1 MEQVIG
7 RGVRRCSHQR
17 LPPEERVVDVYRYK
31 MTFSKSDKPTTD
43 EHIEKVALDKTSLIN
58 KFLKAIKEAAVDCEL
73 NKENNIINNKDLTCF
88 KFDEQALLTDKILPA
103 YQEVIE
109 DDFAENT
116 GLNAT
121 NNELI
126 KDKVYRI
133 KAVILEDPETN
144 KYSKQDDYWLNKNTG
159 SVYNYKYKY
168 LVGRVKFSNENGEMI
183 FDQDDDGNFIID
195 FLTPYPGINPD
206 KKKE

>member
-31 MTFSKSDKPTTD
+31 MTFSKKDYKGKPTTD
-43 EHIEKVALDKTSLIN
+43 EHIEKVALDKTSIIN
-58 KFLKAIKEAAVDCEL
+58 KFLKAIKEVAVDCEL

-109 DDFAENT
+109 DDFVSLADGT
-116 GLNAT
+116 
-121 NNELI
+121 I
-126 KDKVYRI
+126 KHNSMKLSADI
-133 KAVILEDPETN
+133 F
-144 KYSKQDDYWLNKNTG
+144 S
-159 SVYNYKYKY
+159 Y
-168 LVGRVKFSNENGEMI
+168 LMR
-183 FDQDDDGNFIID
+183 
-195 FLTPYPGINPD
+195 
-206 KKKE
+206 